1 MTDCLGD
8 YLKTIGRIPLLRD
21 EEEIQYGR
29 MIRDWLDQDV
39 STTQIER
46 LGRRAK
52 ERMIN
57 GNLRLVVSIVKQYS
71 RRISGN
77 SIDMMDLI
85 QAGNLGLIRAVEKYD
100 PARGYRFSTYGYWW
114 IKQSITRFI
123 NESDRIIRVPQSLLA
138 LTIKNNQLQAD
149 CKETLSADEA
159 LKLKGENCRRHEL
172 AKLLSFYNR
181 IISLDQCISSGDSGE
196 MSLKDLIP
204 APDDN
209 KIKDDYAW
217 MEQYL
222 DQLSVEEGEIIKL
235 RFYAERRLSLV
246 DVSKSMGTTRH
257 HVQTIERRALK
268 KLKRSIGSA
277 LNIV

>member
-1 MTDCLGD
+1 
-8 YLKTIGRIPLLRD
+8 
-21 EEEIQYGR
+21 
-29 MIRDWLDQDV
+29 
-39 STTQIER
+39 
-46 LGRRAK
+46 
-52 ERMIN
+52 
-57 GNLRLVVSIVKQYS
+57 
-71 RRISGN
+71 
-77 SIDMMDLI
+77 
-85 QAGNLGLIRAVEKYD
+85 
-100 PARGYRFSTYGYWW
+100 
-114 IKQSITRFI
+114 
-123 NESDRIIRVPQSLLA
+123 LLA
-138 LTIKNNQLQAD
+138 LTIKNNQLQPD
-149 CKETLSADEA
+149 CKESLSADEA

-172 AKLLSFYNR
+172 AKLLGFYNR
-181 IISLDQCISSGDSGE
+181 IISLDQCISNGDSGE

-235 RFYAERRLSLV
+235 RFYSEMRLSLV

>member
-1 MTDCLGD
+1 MTDCIGD

-21 EEEIQYGR
+21 EEEIQYGKK
-29 MIRDWLDQDV
+29 IRDWLDHDN

-57 GNLRLVVSIVKQYS
+57 GNLRLVVSIAKQYS

-114 IKQSITRFI
+114 IKQSITRLI
-123 NESDRIIRVPQSLLA
+123 NESDRIIRVPHSLLA
-138 LTIKNNQLQAD
+138 IAVKSNQLQANHENGSD
-149 CKETLSADEA
+149 TNESI
-159 LKLKGENCRRHEL
+159 KLKIDFCKRHEL
-172 AKLLSFYNR
+172 AKLLCFYNR
-181 IISLDQCISSGDSGE
+181 IVSLDQCISSGDSGE
-196 MSLKDLIP
+196 VSLKDLIP

-209 KIKDDYAW
+209 KILDDYLW

-222 DQLSVEEGEIIKL
+222 SQLSVEETEIIKL
-235 RFYAERRLSLV
+235 RFYADRRLSLV
-246 DVSKSMGTTRH
+246 DVSKSMGKTRH
-257 HVQTIERRALK
+257 HIQTIERRALK

-277 LNIV
+277 LNQV